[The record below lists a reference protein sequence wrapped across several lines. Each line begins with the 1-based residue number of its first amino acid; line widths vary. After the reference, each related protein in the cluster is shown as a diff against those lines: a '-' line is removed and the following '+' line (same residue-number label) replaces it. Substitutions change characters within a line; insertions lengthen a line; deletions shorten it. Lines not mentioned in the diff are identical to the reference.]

1 MKNLVVKVSRSD
13 YESVTICDRNKNSK
27 QELKSI
33 SINADNQLEIITDK
47 RNLVINE
54 KDILKIENYN
64 SYSTVYTKKIIILI
78 W

>member
-78 W
+78 

>member
-64 SYSTVYTKKIIILI
+64 SYSTVYTKRIIILI

>member
-33 SINADNQLEIITDK
+33 STNADNQLEIITDK
-47 RNLVINE
+47 RNLEKNK

-64 SYSTVYTKKIIILI
+64 NYSTVYTKKIIILI

>member
-13 YESVTICDRNKNSK
+13 YESVTICDRSNNSK

>member
-1 MKNLVVKVSRSD
+1 MKNLVVKVSRAD
-13 YESVTICDRNKNSK
+13 FKSVTICDRSKNSK

-54 KDILKIENYN
+54 EDILKIENYN

>member
-13 YESVTICDRNKNSK
+13 YKSVTICDRSKNSK

>member
-1 MKNLVVKVSRSD
+1 MKNLVVKVSRTD

-47 RNLVINE
+47 RNLVIN
-54 KDILKIENYN
+54 Y
-64 SYSTVYTKKIIILI
+64 
-78 W
+78 

>member
-13 YESVTICDRNKNSK
+13 FKSVTICDRNKNSK

-64 SYSTVYTKKIIILI
+64 NYSTVYTKKIIILI